1 MDNELKDN
9 YWKVVSRTRIS
20 GRISPSVKER
30 VEASWQR
37 FDEDVISQA
46 LRIHISRY
54 PTYKENYTVGIMR
67 NLQRQKDAGHDIT
80 GAKKNQFNQGGQR
93 NDYDFEALEKGLL
106 AN

>member
-1 MDNELKDN
+1 MDELKEN
-9 YWKVVSRTRIS
+9 YWKTVARTRTS
-20 GRISPSVKER
+20 GRISQSVKQR
-30 VEASWQR
+30 VEESWNKY
-37 FDEDVISQA
+37 DEDVVSEA

-67 NLQRQKDAGHDIT
+67 NLQRQKEAGHDIT

-93 NDYDFEALEKGLL
+93 NGYDFEALEKGLL

>member
-9 YWKVVSRTRIS
+9 YWKVVSRTRTS

-37 FDEDVISQA
+37 FDEDVISEA

-67 NLQRQKDAGHDIT
+67 NLQRQKDAGYNR
-80 GAKKNQFNQGGQR
+80 GKEEPVQPGRAKK
-93 NDYDFEALEKGLL
+93 
-106 AN
+106 

>member
-1 MDNELKDN
+1 MDKELKDN
-9 YWKVVSRTRIS
+9 YWKIVSRTRTS

-46 LRIHISRY
+46 LRIHIDRY

-67 NLQRQKDAGHDIT
+67 NLQRQKDSGHDIT
-80 GAKKNQFNQGGQR
+80 SAKKNGFNQGKQR